1 MSQSELAMYAALA
14 VAGIAYYLYQN
25 RGLLSGYLTPSKPA
39 IISFED
45 EEQAWAQEWV
55 TTLMRLQSELVE
67 HDRECCVPL
76 VRELIWRFMGG
87 EPNDVPARESSKK

>member
-1 MSQSELAMYAALA
+1 MYAALA
-14 VAGIAYYLYQN
+14 VAGIAYYLFQN

-39 IISFED
+39 PTVISFDED
-45 EEQAWAQEWV
+45 DEQAWAQGWV